1 MVAAPE
7 GRARKRDPRR
17 TPDFLVAAG
26 DRCDLFRRRP
36 NEINRDRWRLG
47 NFAPATSGCRFSKPL
62 TTDYYNDLNPEGPE
76 EQLAIAQFAVAHGT
90 VVALLCGLGL
100 ALELLAPLMLLGR
113 RWGLLLGSTFVVFHL
128 SIASLMQLSFIFHRL
143 LVLIY
148 IVSPIY
154 WIGWASRA
162 VGSLF
167 GGRGEI
173 PPPTSP

>member
-7 GRARKRDPRR
+7 GCARKRDPRR

-26 DRCDLFRRRP
+26 DRRDLFHRRP
-36 NEINRDRWRLG
+36 NENNRDRWRLG
-47 NFAPATSGCRFSKPL
+47 ISRPL
-62 TTDYYNDLNPEGPE
+62 HRGADFKTAYQAYYNDLNPEGLE

-128 SIASLMQLSFIFHRL
+128 SIASLMQLSFVFHRL

-167 GGRGEI
+167 GRRGEI